1 MDWDFLEKSAPKA
14 QVAGSAFQLQM
25 PANMDEA
32 IADARLNAR
41 PPRISRIT
49 SGVAAVNAE
58 IISSS
63 TSAAG
68 PAVED
73 ILAAEN

>member
-1 MDWDFLEKSAPKA
+1 
-14 QVAGSAFQLQM
+14 M